1 MNLKKII
8 KVIVLLALLF
18 IFFHPVLSIIM
29 LVKFGGVVFAI
40 GAILLVLKLVFG
52 KTIIDLIS
60 DRKD

>member
-1 MNLKKII
+1 MKKII